1 MTSVATPVAGTRT
14 PFELVTV
21 DLYRDIHK
29 GIRRELFAVTSE
41 AGWIDPADDAA
52 RTALAEH
59 VADVCTLL
67 VAHAEHEDEHI
78 EPVLAR
84 EHPGLAATIA
94 EQHQVIDATLVDLEA
109 TALEAAAAPSA
120 EQRARVHHLYLDLAR
135 FTATYLEHEE
145 VEERIVMPA
154 LETAI
159 GADAVLAIEQAIVG
173 SIPPDEMARSLAVM
187 LPAMNVED
195 RTELLDGIRSGA
207 PAEAFAGIWALTQS
221 VLDAPDVVA
230 LAGRLGL

>member
-1 MTSVATPVAGTRT
+1 MTSVATPLAGTRT

-41 AGWIDPADDAA
+41 AGWVDPADDAA

-59 VADVCTLL
+59 VAAMCTLL
-67 VAHAEHEDEHI
+67 VAHAEHEDRHI

-84 EHPGLAATIA
+84 EHPDLAATIA
-94 EQHQVIDATLVDLEA
+94 EQHRVIDATLVDLQA
-109 TALEAAAAPSA
+109 AALDAAAPSA
-120 EQRARVHHLYLDLAR
+120 DQRARVHHLYLDLAR

-145 VEERIVMPA
+145 VEERVVMPA

-159 GADAVLAIEQAIVG
+159 GADAVRAIEQAIVG
-173 SIPPDEMARSLAVM
+173 SIPPDEMAQSLAVM

-195 RTELLDGIRSGA
+195 RTELLGGIQSGA
-207 PAEAFAGIWALTQS
+207 PAEVFAGIWALTRS
-221 VLDAPDVVA
+221 VLSASDVAA
-230 LAGRLGL
+230 LARRLGV

>member
-1 MTSVATPVAGTRT
+1 MTSVATPLAGTRT

-41 AGWIDPADDAA
+41 AGWVDPADDAA

-59 VADVCTLL
+59 VAAMCTLL
-67 VAHAEHEDEHI
+67 VAHAEHEDRHI

-84 EHPGLAATIA
+84 EHPDLAATIA
-94 EQHQVIDATLVDLEA
+94 EQHRVIDATLVDLQA
-109 TALEAAAAPSA
+109 AALDAAAPSA
-120 EQRARVHHLYLDLAR
+120 DQRARVHHLYLDLAR

-145 VEERIVMPA
+145 VEERVVMPA

-159 GADAVLAIEQAIVG
+159 GADAVRAIEQAIVG

-195 RTELLDGIRSGA
+195 RTELLGGIQSGA
-207 PAEAFAGIWALTQS
+207 PAEVFAGIWALTRS
-221 VLDAPDVVA
+221 VLSASDVAA
-230 LAGRLGL
+230 LARRLGV